1 MQSKIGTILSEGTN
15 LGNRNAAERQRRS
28 SARRVNQESC
38 TSAENRS
45 TYLGNWPLPAAAAD
59 PRPVDA
65 ETLLC
70 LVAEAASLVWT
81 SGAGHAAYR
90 RELSVFPDADALQ
103 ETKDVALLLLPEFF
117 DVFVSLQ
124 CKSGFVVNLG
134 FLFTKTLRREV
145 QLKIAGQNDDRRSYA
160 DTASSGWAI
169 FSCCR
174 GTKVSGLF
182 PRCVRRSGKIDGF
195 EGGWR

>member
-1 MQSKIGTILSEGTN
+1 MYIPWKLDASSRRGEPLHGRCRNLALPCSRVGEPCRDEWGGTRGILKGAVGIPRRGLAAGNEGH
-15 LGNRNAAERQRRS
+15 R
-28 SARRVNQESC
+28 
-38 TSAENRS
+38 
-45 TYLGNWPLPAAAAD
+45 
-59 PRPVDA
+59 
-65 ETLLC
+65 
-70 LVAEAASLVWT
+70 
-81 SGAGHAAYR
+81 
-90 RELSVFPDADALQ
+90 
-103 ETKDVALLLLPEFF
+103 
-117 DVFVSLQ
+117 FVSSSRVLRRI
-124 CKSGFVVNLG
+124 CKPAVQIGFRGELR

-160 DTASSGWAI
+160 DTASGWAI